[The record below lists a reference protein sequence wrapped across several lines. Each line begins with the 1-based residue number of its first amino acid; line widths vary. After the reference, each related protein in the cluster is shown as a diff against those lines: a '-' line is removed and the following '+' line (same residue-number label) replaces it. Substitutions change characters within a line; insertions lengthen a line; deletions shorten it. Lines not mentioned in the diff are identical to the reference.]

1 LICRVWADTNMA
13 HEVLWEQL
21 EKLDRQETAKR
32 ADCQY
37 LTEPDRYV
45 AAMLE
50 TQYVVNLAEKD
61 ISSLQG
67 DSPSRPAPFLEQ
79 LCLLAYLIN
88 AKDIPLAEKLVKA
101 ESLPGGQFF
110 FRGPHS
116 LPTESLEEAF
126 GENPDGLI
134 GASEQLGATRCEFGD
149 ASIRLYALPRVPL
162 TLVIWRGDKEFAARA
177 SILFDQTAATHLPLD
192 ALWAMVNLTVKTI
205 VRAAEVSG

>member
-1 LICRVWADTNMA
+1 MA
-13 HEVLWEQL
+13 NEGLWEQL
-21 EKLDRQETAKR
+21 EKFDRQETAKR
-32 ADCQY
+32 ADCRY

-45 AAMLE
+45 VAMLG
-50 TQYVVNLAEKD
+50 TQYIVNLVEKD
-61 ISSLQG
+61 ISTLQG
-67 DSPSRPAPFLEQ
+67 DSPSRAAPFLEQ

-116 LPTESLEEAF
+116 LPTESLEKAF
-126 GENPDGLI
+126 GGDPHGLI
-134 GASEQLGATRCEFGD
+134 RASEQFGATRCGFGD
-149 ASIRLYALPRVPL
+149 ASIRVYALPRVPL

-192 ALWAMVNLTVKTI
+192 ALWAMVNLTVRTLVK
-205 VRAAEVSG
+205 AAEASA

>member
-1 LICRVWADTNMA
+1 MA
-13 HEVLWEQL
+13 HEGLWEQL

-32 ADCQY
+32 ADCRY

-45 AAMLE
+45 VPMLE
-50 TQYVVNLAEKD
+50 TQYAINLAEKN
-61 ISSLQG
+61 ISNLQADSL
-67 DSPSRPAPFLEQ
+67 SRPAPFLEQ

-88 AKDIPLAEKLVKA
+88 AKDIPLAGKLVKA

-116 LPTESLEEAF
+116 LPTQSLEKAF
-126 GENPDGLI
+126 GQNPDGLMR
-134 GASEQLGATRCEFGD
+134 ASEQLGATQCEFGD
-149 ASIRLYALPRVPL
+149 ASIRVYALPRIPL

-192 ALWAMVNLTVKTI
+192 ALWAMVNLTVKTL
-205 VRAAEVSG
+205 VGAAEASG